1 MGRRIEIHAEQTN
14 PKTMSKTAIIQS
26 ARRHFH
32 RQLLEHLL
40 TVDNGVPSIADKK
53 NGASIRIA
61 KAIVSQLGQ
70 ASTASK
76 LAAQTAG
83 NQFETFC
90 ADFLEATFLNL
101 QHIRPGDWQVIR
113 VGQGD
118 RLGIARY
125 EQYVH
130 LSEIA
135 EACKRNAQLATT
147 LGTDYIICPDIV
159 VTRQPEPDEHINQ
172 PTPLVD
178 GSVALHTGLRAHNG
192 GLPLIHASISCKL
205 TLRSDRAQN
214 ARSEALN
221 LIRNRKGRAPH
232 IAVLTS
238 EPLPSR
244 LSSLALG
251 TGDIDCVYHF
261 ALPELEQAVA
271 VEGNEDSIESLRI
284 MVEGKRLRDIS
295 DLPLD
300 LAV

>member
-1 MGRRIEIHAEQTN
+1 MTK
-14 PKTMSKTAIIQS
+14 PAIIQT
-26 ARRHFH
+26 ARRQFH
-32 RQLLEHLL
+32 QQLFQHLL
-40 TVDNGVPSIADKK
+40 TIKEGIPSIADKK
-53 NGASIRIA
+53 NAASIRIS
-61 KAIVSQLGQ
+61 KAILERLGK
-70 ASTASK
+70 AGNATK

-83 NQFETFC
+83 NEFEEIC
-90 ADFLEATFLNL
+90 AGFLEATFLNL
-101 QHIRPGDWQVIR
+101 QHIRPGDWHVIR
-113 VGQGD
+113 MKQGD
-118 RLGIARY
+118 RVGIARY
-125 EQYVH
+125 EQYAH
-130 LSEIA
+130 LSAIA
-135 EACKRNAQLATT
+135 EACKGNTQLATT
-147 LGTDYIICPDIV
+147 LGSDYIICPDIV
-159 VTRQPEPDEHINQ
+159 ILRQPESDERINQ
-172 PTPLVD
+172 PGLLVD
-178 GSVALHTGLRAHNG
+178 DSIALLTGLRARNG

-232 IAVLTS
+232 IAVVTS

-261 ALPELEQAVA
+261 ALPELQEAVA
-271 VEGNEDSIESLRI
+271 SEGNEDSQESLRI

>member
-1 MGRRIEIHAEQTN
+1 MIKHALMQ
-14 PKTMSKTAIIQS
+14 A
-26 ARRHFH
+26 ARRRFH
-32 RQLLEHLL
+32 QQLFEHLL
-40 TVDNGVPSIADKK
+40 TVRDGIPSIADKK

-61 KAIVSQLGQ
+61 KAIVEQLGQ
-70 ASTASK
+70 AVNADK

-83 NQFETFC
+83 NEFESIC
-90 ADFLEATFLNL
+90 ADFLEATFLKL
-101 QHIRPGDWQVIR
+101 QHIRPGDWEVIR
-113 VGQGD
+113 IGQGD
-118 RLGIARY
+118 RIGIARY
-125 EQYVH
+125 EQYGH
-130 LSEIA
+130 LSAIA
-135 EACKRNAQLATT
+135 EACKGNTVLATT
-147 LGTDYIICPDIV
+147 LGTDYFICPDIV
-159 VTRQPEPDEHINQ
+159 IMRHPEPDERINE
-172 PTPLVD
+172 PEVLVD
-178 GSVALHTGLRAHNG
+178 DSIARHTGLRARNG

-221 LIRNRKGRAPH
+221 LIRNRKGRTPH

-261 ALPELEQAVA
+261 ALPELQQAVEA
-271 VEGNEDSIESLRI
+271 EGNEDSQESLKI
-284 MVEGKRLRDIS
+284 MVEGKRLRDIA